1 MSKSEPLKIVEFPLT
16 ARSAKLILRDLAE
29 NHTNRIKFSKHA
41 RDRLSQRDITIQQVL
56 CIFKSNSN
64 RFHEQPHQT
73 AGGDWQMNIEG
84 IASGDSIRI
93 PLVLRRHEDDPSVLV
108 ITVISI

>member
-1 MSKSEPLKIVEFPLT
+1 
-16 ARSAKLILRDLAE
+16 
-29 NHTNRIKFSKHA
+29 
-41 RDRLSQRDITIQQVL
+41 
-56 CIFKSNSN
+56 
-64 RFHEQPHQT
+64 
-73 AGGDWQMNIEG
+73 MNIEG

>member
-1 MSKSEPLKIVEFPLT
+1 MGKSEPLKIVEFPLT

-29 NHTNRIKFSKHA
+29 NHTNRIKLSKHA
-41 RDRLSQRDITIQQVL
+41 RDRLSQRDITMQQVL
-56 CIFKSNSN
+56 CILKSCSN
-64 RFHEQPHQT
+64 RFHVQPFQT
-73 AGGDWQMNIEG
+73 EKGDWEMNIEG

-93 PLVLRRHEDDPSVLV
+93 PLVLRRHEDDPSLLV